1 MLLGYYLPARRGW
14 VQSLPLLI
22 PEAQTAFEPRN
33 GTIPKVWFP
42 FPPWACHIPL
52 FFSPECHGYVALAP
66 PSHASI
72 ASCTPS
78 KPHPSVQHDLLLL
91 TFAQVR
97 HRVEFSVLL
106 LPPLPSPNLNM
117 QVGASLLWLKISN
130 SSESPG
136 KWVQKILWDTTFR
149 CQMKTKGSLLLPLY
163 MTKNATLTDKGLST
177 Y

>member
-1 MLLGYYLPARRGW
+1 
-14 VQSLPLLI
+14 
-22 PEAQTAFEPRN
+22 
-33 GTIPKVWFP
+33 
-42 FPPWACHIPL
+42 
-52 FFSPECHGYVALAP
+52 
-66 PSHASI
+66 
-72 ASCTPS
+72 
-78 KPHPSVQHDLLLL
+78 
-91 TFAQVR
+91 
-97 HRVEFSVLL
+97 VLL

-177 Y
+177 